1 MWTEFKDFV
10 ARGNVVDLAVAVIIG
25 AAFGKIVSSLVE
37 GVLMPPIG
45 RLLGKVD
52 FSSLFYVLDHAK
64 GVPASLADAKA
75 KGVPVIAYGAFINDV
90 INFVIIAFVVFLLV
104 KMVNRARTMG
114 TASAPPPP
122 TTKECPHCLS
132 TIPIKATRCAQCT
145 IDLKPATGGTGAA
158 R

>member
-1 MWTEFKDFV
+1 MWKEFKDFV

-90 INFVIIAFVVFLLV
+90 INFLIIAFVVFLLV
-104 KMVNRARTMG
+104 KMVNQARG
-114 TASAPPPP
+114 TQRASASAP
-122 TTKECPHCLS
+122 TTKECPYCLS
-132 TIPIKATRCAQCT
+132 MIPIKAIRCAQCT
-145 IDLKPATGGTGAA
+145 VDLKATERAPGAS